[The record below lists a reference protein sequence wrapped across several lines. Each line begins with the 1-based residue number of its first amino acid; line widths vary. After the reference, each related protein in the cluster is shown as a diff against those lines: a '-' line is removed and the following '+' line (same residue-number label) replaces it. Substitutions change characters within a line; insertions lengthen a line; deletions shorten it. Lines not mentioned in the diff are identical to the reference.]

1 MDQLSSAYGSTQPGH
16 APTLMGAFEFDA
28 GDLAAN
34 RSGTMTDR
42 QLARIKT
49 TRGKWQLQVL
59 GVIGLMVAV
68 IAFVILFT
76 PYGESLREVVAQNP
90 TIAAAGIGGSL
101 AFYVLMLAVYFI
113 RSRGM
118 TSGKVGSISGQFK
131 LVGKP
136 VKALDGNLYQRVKI
150 GKQNFFITA
159 EQADLLGPGTS
170 YQVYFTGGSQMAQ
183 ILSLEQV

>member
-1 MDQLSSAYGSTQPGH
+1 MDQPSSAYAATQVSH
-16 APTLMGAFEFDA
+16 APTLMNAFEFDA

-59 GVIGLMVAV
+59 GVIGLMVAF
-68 IAFVILFT
+68 IAVVILFT

-101 AFYVLMLAVYFI
+101 AFYVLMLAIYFI

-118 TSGKVGSISGQFK
+118 TSGKVGSTSGQLK

-136 VKALDGNLYQRVKI
+136 VKALDGLLYQRVRI
-150 GKQNFFITA
+150 GRQNFFITA
-159 EQADLLGPGTS
+159 EQANLLKPGTN
-170 YQVYFTGGSQMAQ
+170 YQVYFTGGGQMAQ
-183 ILSLEQV
+183 LLSLEQA